1 MVFLFLL
8 IVTEFS
14 VVFFF
19 SEEGFGEHF
28 GLLRAQ

>member
-1 MVFLFLL
+1 MVLVFLL

-19 SEEGFGEHF
+19 GGVFGEHF